1 MQDEM
6 TDQSVAV
13 AQREEES
20 TTKPVPQPDSHA
32 PVESEAQPG
41 RGDGEQWQD
50 RAQRAERSLA
60 ELADRLTES
69 EASLEQAR
77 HAIDAVEQRRRI
89 ERTLEEAHA
98 LDLETATILTAAAI
112 EGMDEPDV
120 AIAVRDLQRR
130 KPFLFRTRPNQ
141 ASVMS
146 AADAPR
152 EDSVLG
158 EVAETAR
165 RTGDRREL
173 LRYLR
178 MKRGG

>member
-1 MQDEM
+1 MQDEL

-20 TTKPVPQPDSHA
+20 PAKPDAQP
-32 PVESEAQPG
+32 ESEAQPG

-60 ELADRLTES
+60 ELADRLAES
-69 EASLEQAR
+69 ESSLEQAR

-98 LDLETATILTAAAI
+98 LDLETATILTAAAV

-130 KPFLFRTRPNQ
+130 KPFLFRTSLSRG
-141 ASVMS
+141 SVMS

>member
-1 MQDEM
+1 MQSER
-6 TDQSVAV
+6 TDQSVVV
-13 AQREEES
+13 AQPEDEPTAEPDS
-20 TTKPVPQPDSHA
+20 QPDGQA
-32 PVESEAQPG
+32 PPDSEAQPG
-41 RGDGEQWQD
+41 RGDGQHWRD

-60 ELADRLTES
+60 DRLAES
-69 EASLEQAR
+69 ESSLEQAR
-77 HAIDAVEQRRRI
+77 QAIDAVEQHRRI
-89 ERTLEEAHA
+89 ERALEEAHA
-98 LDLETATILTAAAI
+98 LDLETATILTAAAV

-130 KPFLFRTRPNQ
+130 KPFLFRTSPSRG
-141 ASVMS
+141 SVMS

-152 EDSVLG
+152 EVGVLG

>member
-1 MQDEM
+1 MQDEL

-20 TTKPVPQPDSHA
+20 PAKSDVQP
-32 PVESEAQPG
+32 ESEAQPG

-60 ELADRLTES
+60 ELADRLAES
-69 EASLEQAR
+69 ESSLEQAR

-89 ERTLEEAHA
+89 ERALEEAHA

-130 KPFLFRTRPNQ
+130 KPFLFRTRLTR

-146 AADAPR
+146 AADVPR

-165 RTGDRREL
+165 RTGDRHEL

>member
-1 MQDEM
+1 MQDEL

-13 AQREEES
+13 APREDES
-20 TTKPVPQPDSHA
+20 KAEPDPQPDGHA
-32 PVESEAQPG
+32 PVESDAQPG
-41 RGDGEQWQD
+41 RGDGEQWRD

-60 ELADRLTES
+60 ELAGRLAES
-69 EASLEQAR
+69 EASLDQAR
-77 HAIDAVEQRRRI
+77 HAIDAVEQHHQI
-89 ERTLEEAHA
+89 ERALEEAHA

-120 AIAVRDLQRR
+120 AAAVRDLQRR
-130 KPFLFRTRPNQ
+130 KPFLFRTSVGRP
-141 ASVMS
+141 SVMS